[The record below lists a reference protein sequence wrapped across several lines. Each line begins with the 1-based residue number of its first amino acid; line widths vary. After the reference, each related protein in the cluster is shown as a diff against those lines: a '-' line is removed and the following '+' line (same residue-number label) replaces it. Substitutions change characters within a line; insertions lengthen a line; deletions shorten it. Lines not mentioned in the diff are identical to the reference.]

1 MCGICGLFGTGRP
14 KAEGRSIVDGM
25 MKALAHR
32 GPDGEGRAEGAGI
45 VLGHRRLSIIDI
57 AGGAQPMI
65 SADGRY
71 ALTFNGELYN
81 YLELRRELVDEGVAF
96 HTSSDVEVLL
106 EILIRRGEKALT
118 QLNGMFAFAFCDLKS
133 GEWMLARDPFGIKP
147 LYLAEFGQEI
157 GFASEIKAFL
167 AHPDF
172 RRVLDHEALAEY
184 LTFQFTLSE
193 RTLFSGVRKI
203 EPGTYVKGKGVRI
216 RSVVRY
222 WDFDFESPLYTSVED
237 GIADLR
243 AALDSSARFQ
253 IRSDVPIGAYL
264 SGGLDST
271 AVAALARKATG
282 RRIPAFHG
290 RFDEGEAY
298 DESVFAREAASA
310 LDLDLVVSTPG
321 PKDFVDLMPGLVR
334 AMDEPAAGPGL
345 FPQYFVSRAAQKHVK
360 VVLGG
365 QGGDEL
371 FGGYAR
377 YLVAETGAVLQAAI
391 HGGAAKVDPGESAS
405 LTLSEMSAAL
415 PQLKGYEPLLQ
426 HFFAEGLFEPADR
439 RYFRLVDRRGP
450 WRGVLEAEALGA
462 DTEDLV
468 FEKFRRVFDRPGPRS
483 LLERML
489 AFDSST
495 LLQALLQVE
504 DRMSM
509 AASIESRVPLLD
521 VEVAKVAA
529 RIPGSMKLRH
539 GRSKEVLREA
549 LAGSIPSKVAD
560 RQDKMGFPVPLREWA
575 AKGPVR
581 DFLHDILLSPRALS
595 RGFFRRSALEQLLLD
610 PGPAARALW
619 GALNLELWHREFI
632 DASPHEQVRH

>member
-14 KAEGRSIVDGM
+14 VEEGRRIVSGM

-32 GPDGEGRAEGAGI
+32 GPDSEGRAEGRS
-45 VLGHRRLSIIDI
+45 VLLGHRRLSIIDV
-57 AGGAQPMI
+57 ALGAQPML
-65 SADGRY
+65 SADRRF
-71 ALTFNGELYN
+71 ALTFNGEIYN
-81 YLELRRELVDEGVAF
+81 YLELRSELEREGVSFRTA
-96 HTSSDVEVLL
+96 SDTEVLL
-106 EILIRRGEKALT
+106 EALIRHGEKALT
-118 QLNGMFAFAFCDLKS
+118 RLNGMFAFAFCDLES

-172 RRVLDHEALAEY
+172 RPALDHEALSEY

-203 EPGTYVKGKGVRI
+203 EPGTCVKGRGVRV

-222 WDFDFESPLYTSVED
+222 WEFDFESPLYTSMDESV
-237 GIADLR
+237 ADLR
-243 AALDSSARFQ
+243 AALESSARRQ
-253 IRSDVPIGAYL
+253 IRSDVPIGVYL

-271 AVAALARKATG
+271 TIASLARKATG

-290 RFDEGEAY
+290 RFDEGDAF
-298 DESVFAREAASA
+298 DELAFAREASSA
-310 LDLDLVVSTPG
+310 LDLELIVSTPG
-321 PKDFVDLMPGLVR
+321 PSDFIDLMPGLVR

-345 FPQYFVSRAAQKHVK
+345 FPHYFVSRAAQKHVK

-377 YLVAETGAVLQAAI
+377 HLVAETGAVLQAAI
-391 HGGAAKVDPGESAS
+391 HGPSSKVGPGESAS
-405 LTLSEMSAAL
+405 LSLSEMSAAL
-415 PQLKGYEPLLQ
+415 PQLRGYEPLLQ
-426 HFFAEGLFEPADR
+426 HFFAEGLFEPAHR

-450 WRGVLEAEALGA
+450 WRGVLEAEALGP

-489 AFDSST
+489 AFDSGT

-521 VEVAKVAA
+521 LEVVRVAA

-549 LAGSIPSKVAD
+549 LHGSIPAGVAD
-560 RQDKMGFPVPLREWA
+560 RRDKMGFPVPLREWA

-581 DFLHDILLSPRALS
+581 DFLHDILLSPRAMT
-595 RGFFRRSALEQLLLD
+595 RGFFRRSALEQLLED

-632 DASPHEQVRH
+632 DASPHAHRP

>member
-14 KAEGRSIVDGM
+14 IAEGRRIVDGM
-25 MKALAHR
+25 MKSLAHR
-32 GPDGEGRAEGAGI
+32 GPDGEGRAEGRGI
-45 VLGHRRLSIIDI
+45 VLGHRRLSIIDVE
-57 AGGAQPMI
+57 GGAQPML
-65 SADGRY
+65 SADGRF
-71 ALTFNGELYN
+71 ALTFNGEIYN
-81 YLELRRELVDEGVAF
+81 YVELKRELVEEGVSFRTA
-96 HTSSDVEVLL
+96 SDVEVLL
-106 EILIRRGEKALT
+106 ELLIRRGEKALA
-118 QLNGMFAFAFCDLKS
+118 QVNGMFAFAFCDLRS

-172 RRVLDHEALAEY
+172 RRSLDHEALSEY

-193 RTLFSGVRKI
+193 RTLFAGVRKV
-203 EPGTYVKGKGVRI
+203 EPGTYVKGRGVRI
-216 RSVVRY
+216 QSVVRY
-222 WDFDFESPLYTSVED
+222 WDFDFESPLYASMEEGVS
-237 GIADLR
+237 DLR

-253 IRSDVPIGAYL
+253 IRSDVPIGVYL

-290 RFDEGEAY
+290 RFDEGAAY
-298 DESVFAREAASA
+298 DESAFAREAATA

-321 PKDFVDLMPGLVR
+321 PRDFVDLMPGLVR

-345 FPQYFVSRAAQKHVK
+345 FPQFFVSRAAQKHVK

-391 HGGAAKVDPGESAS
+391 QGPAARVDPGESAS
-405 LTLSEMSAAL
+405 LSLAEMGAAL

-426 HFFAEGLFEPADR
+426 HFFAAGLFDPGSH

-450 WRGVLEAEALGA
+450 WRGVLEAEALGT
-462 DTEDLV
+462 DTEEAV

-495 LLQALLQVE
+495 LLQALLHVE

-549 LAGSIPSKVAD
+549 LTGAIPGRVAG

-581 DFLHDILLSPRALS
+581 DFLHDVLLSPRALN
-595 RGFFRRSALEQLLLD
+595 RGFFRKKMLEQLLED
-610 PGPAARALW
+610 PG
-619 GALNLELWHREFI
+619 WHREFI
-632 DASPHEQVRH
+632 DAPSNEPSRH

>member
-14 KAEGRSIVDGM
+14 VAEGRRIVEGM
-25 MKALAHR
+25 MQALAHR
-32 GPDGEGRAEGAGI
+32 GPDGEGRAEGRG
-45 VLGHRRLSIIDI
+45 VLLGHRRLSIIDV
-57 AGGAQPMI
+57 AGGAQPI
-65 SADGRY
+65 LSKDGRF
-71 ALTFNGELYN
+71 ALTFNGEIYN
-81 YLELRRELVDEGVAF
+81 YIELRRELQSEGVEFRTA
-96 HTSSDVEVLL
+96 SDAEVLL
-106 EILIRRGEKALT
+106 EILIRRGEKALP

-172 RRVLDHEALAEY
+172 RRSLDQEALSEY

-193 RTLFSGVRKI
+193 RTLFNGVRKI
-203 EPGTYVKGKGVRI
+203 EPGTCVRGRGVRI
-216 RSVVRY
+216 QSVIRY
-222 WDFDFESPLYTSVED
+222 WDFDFETPLYASPEEGVED
-237 GIADLR
+237 LR
-243 AALDSSARFQ
+243 RALDSAAKFQ

-271 AVAALARKATG
+271 AVAALARKAVG
-282 RRIPAFHG
+282 RKIPAFHG
-290 RFDEGEAY
+290 RFDEGPAY
-298 DESVFAREAASA
+298 DESEFAAGAARD

-321 PKDFVDLMPGLVR
+321 PKDFTDLMPGLVR

-345 FPQYFVSRAAQKHVK
+345 FPQYFVSRAAKAHVK

-391 HGGAAKVDPGESAS
+391 AGPSANIDAGESPS
-405 LTLSEMSAAL
+405 LNLSEMSAAL
-415 PQLKGYEPLLQ
+415 PQLRGYEPLLQ
-426 HFFAEGLFEPADR
+426 HFFAEGLFESADR
-439 RYFRLVDRRGP
+439 RYFHLVDRRGP
-450 WRGVLEAEALGA
+450 WRGVIEAEALGA
-462 DTEDLV
+462 GTEEVV

-521 VEVAKVAA
+521 VDVARVAA
-529 RIPGSMKLRH
+529 RMPGSMKLRH

-549 LAGSIPSKVAD
+549 LAGVVPERIAD
-560 RQDKMGFPVPLREWA
+560 RTDKMGFPVPLKEWA

-581 DFLHDILLSPRALS
+581 DFLRDVLLSPRALE
-595 RGFFRRSALEQLLLD
+595 RGFFQRPALERLLDD

-632 DASPHEQVRH
+632 DLKPHERVQ

>member
-14 KAEGRSIVDGM
+14 IAEGRRIVDGM

-32 GPDGEGRAEGAGI
+32 GPDGEGRAEGRGI
-45 VLGHRRLSIIDI
+45 VLGHRRLSIIDVE
-57 AGGAQPMI
+57 GGAQPMI
-65 SADGRY
+65 SADGRF
-71 ALTFNGELYN
+71 ALTFNGEIYN
-81 YLELRRELVDEGVAF
+81 YLELKRELTDEGVSF
-96 HTSSDVEVLL
+96 RTVSDAEVLL
-106 EILIRRGEKALT
+106 ELLIRRGEKALP
-118 QLNGMFAFAFCDLKS
+118 QLNGMFAFAFCDLKT

-147 LYLAEFGQEI
+147 LYLSEFGQEI

-172 RRVLDHEALAEY
+172 RRALDHEALSEY

-203 EPGTYVKGKGVRI
+203 EPGTYVKGRGVRI
-216 RSVVRY
+216 QSVARY
-222 WDFDFESPLYTSVED
+222 WDFDFESPLYTSIDEGVSE
-237 GIADLR
+237 LR

-253 IRSDVPIGAYL
+253 IRSDVPIGVYL

-290 RFDEGEAY
+290 RFDEGPAY
-298 DESVFAREAASA
+298 DESAYARDAAEA
-310 LDLDLVVSTPG
+310 LDLELVVSTPG
-321 PKDFVDLMPGLVR
+321 PRDFADLMPGLVR

-345 FPQYFVSRAAQKHVK
+345 FPQFFVSRSAQKRVK

-391 HGGAAKVDPGESAS
+391 QGPSAHVDPGESAS
-405 LTLSEMSAAL
+405 LDLSEMSAAL

-450 WRGVLEAEALGA
+450 WRGVLEAEALGS
-462 DTEDLV
+462 DTEDMV
-468 FEKFRRVFDRPGPRS
+468 FEKFRRVF
-483 LLERML
+483 
-489 AFDSST
+489 
-495 LLQALLQVE
+495 
-504 DRMSM
+504 
-509 AASIESRVPLLD
+509 
-521 VEVAKVAA
+521 
-529 RIPGSMKLRH
+529 
-539 GRSKEVLREA
+539 
-549 LAGSIPSKVAD
+549 
-560 RQDKMGFPVPLREWA
+560 
-575 AKGPVR
+575 
-581 DFLHDILLSPRALS
+581 
-595 RGFFRRSALEQLLLD
+595 
-610 PGPAARALW
+610 
-619 GALNLELWHREFI
+619 
-632 DASPHEQVRH
+632 

>member
-14 KAEGRSIVDGM
+14 VEEGRRIVDGM

-32 GPDGEGRAEGAGI
+32 GPDGEGRAEGRN
-45 VLGHRRLSIIDI
+45 VLLGHRRLSIIDV
-57 AGGAQPMI
+57 ALGAQPMM
-65 SADGRY
+65 SADRRF
-71 ALTFNGELYN
+71 ALNFNGEIYN
-81 YLELRRELVDEGVAF
+81 YLELRRELEREGASF
-96 HTSSDVEVLL
+96 RTASDTEVLL
-106 EILIRRGEKALT
+106 EALIRRGEKALP
-118 QLNGMFAFAFCDLKS
+118 QLNGMFAFAFCDLQS

-172 RRVLDHEALAEY
+172 RPALDHEALSEY

-203 EPGTYVKGKGVRI
+203 EPGTYVKGRGVRVQ
-216 RSVVRY
+216 SVVRY
-222 WDFDFESPLYTSVED
+222 WDFDFESPLYASMDESVT
-237 GIADLR
+237 DLR
-243 AALDSSARFQ
+243 AALESSARLQ
-253 IRSDVPIGAYL
+253 IRSDVPLGVYL

-271 AVAALARKATG
+271 AIASLARKATG

-290 RFDEGEAY
+290 RFDEGNAF
-298 DESVFAREAASA
+298 DESAFAREASTA
-310 LDLDLVVSTPG
+310 LDLELFVSTPG
-321 PKDFVDLMPGLVR
+321 PKDFIDLMPGLVR

-377 YLVAETGAVLQAAI
+377 HLVAETGAVLQAAI
-391 HGGAAKVDPGESAS
+391 HGPSSRGPGESAS
-405 LTLSEMSAAL
+405 LSLSEMSAAL

-426 HFFAEGLFEPADR
+426 HLFAEGLFEPAHR
-439 RYFRLVDRRGP
+439 TYFRLVDRRGP
-450 WRGVLEAEALGA
+450 WRGVLEAEALGP
-462 DTEDLV
+462 DTEDQV
-468 FEKFRRVFDRPGPRS
+468 FEKFRRLFDRPGPRS

-489 AFDSST
+489 AFDSGT

-509 AASIESRVPLLD
+509 AASIECRVPLLD
-521 VEVAKVAA
+521 VEVARVAA

-549 LAGSIPSKVAD
+549 LAGSIPVRVAD

-581 DFLHDILLSPRALS
+581 DFLHDVLLSPRALT
-595 RGFFRRSALEQLLLD
+595 RGFFRRSALEQLLED
-610 PGPAARALW
+610 PGTAARALW

-632 DASPHEQVRH
+632 DASSHEHGS

>member
-14 KAEGRSIVDGM
+14 VEEGRRIVDGM
-25 MKALAHR
+25 MMALAHR
-32 GPDGEGRAEGAGI
+32 GPDGEGRAEGRN
-45 VLGHRRLSIIDI
+45 VLLGHRRLSIIDV
-57 AGGAQPMI
+57 ALGAQPMV
-65 SADGRY
+65 SADRRF
-71 ALTFNGELYN
+71 ALVFNGEIYN
-81 YLELRRELVDEGVAF
+81 YLELRRELEREGASF
-96 HTSSDVEVLL
+96 RTASDSEVLL
-106 EILIRRGEKALT
+106 EALIRRGERALT
-118 QLNGMFAFAFCDLKS
+118 QLNGMFAFAFCDLAS

-147 LYLAEFGQEI
+147 LYLAEFGPEI

-172 RRVLDHEALAEY
+172 RRALDHEALSEY

-203 EPGTYVKGKGVRI
+203 EPGTYVKGRGVRI
-216 RSVVRY
+216 QSVVRY
-222 WDFDFESPLYTSVED
+222 SDFDFDSPLYSSMEEGV
-237 GIADLR
+237 AALR
-243 AALDSSARFQ
+243 AALESSARLQ
-253 IRSDVPIGAYL
+253 TRSDVPLGVYL

-271 AVAALARKATG
+271 TIASLAREAVG

-290 RFDEGEAY
+290 RFDEGEAF
-298 DESVFAREAASA
+298 DESDFARAAATA
-310 LDLDLVVSTPG
+310 LDLDLVISTPG
-321 PKDFVDLMPGLVR
+321 PKDFIDLMPGLVR

-345 FPQYFVSRAAQKHVK
+345 FPQYFVSRAARNQVK

-377 YLVAETGAVLQAAI
+377 HLVAETGAVLQAAI
-391 HGGAAKVDPGESAS
+391 QGPSARVSPGESAS
-405 LTLSEMSAAL
+405 LSLAEMNAAL
-415 PQLKGYEPLLQ
+415 PQLRGYEPLVQ
-426 HFFAEGLFEPADR
+426 HFFAEGLFEPAHR

-450 WRGVLEAEALGA
+450 WRGVLEAEALGP
-462 DTEDLV
+462 DTEALV
-468 FEKFRRVFDRPGPRS
+468 FEKFRRLFDRPGPRS

-489 AFDSST
+489 AFDTGT

-509 AASIESRVPLLD
+509 AASIESRVPFLD

-529 RIPGSMKLRH
+529 RIPGSMKLRY

-549 LAGSIPSKVAD
+549 LAGSIPARVAD

-575 AKGPVR
+575 AEGPVR
-581 DFLHDILLSPRALS
+581 DFLHDVLLSPRALS
-595 RGFFRRSALEQLLLD
+595 RGFFRRPAMERLLED
-610 PGPAARALW
+610 PGTAARALW

-632 DASPHEQVRH
+632 DASLHEHRF